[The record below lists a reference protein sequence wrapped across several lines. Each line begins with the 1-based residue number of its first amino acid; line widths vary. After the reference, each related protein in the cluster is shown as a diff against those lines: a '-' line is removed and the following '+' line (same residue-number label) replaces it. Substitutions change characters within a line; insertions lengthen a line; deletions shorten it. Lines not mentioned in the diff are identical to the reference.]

1 MNATRAKRGF
11 TMVEMVVVIAILAVV
26 LVLLFPAISSNRESA
41 QEGLRASAIKSRFG
55 LAMQN
60 YAATFHNSFPPS
72 ATIRKDTKEVC
83 NYSFLVKLLSFM
95 DYETLYMQ
103 LPQSEVDFEHNSN
116 RFPGGSTQTQ
126 YFAHAMHIQMK
137 EFLCPDSPGRFPRS
151 TEVRRLNHSASPATR
166 PSAQPAATAWRSLP
180 TRRPTRP
187 TALWCR
193 RPAPHRLI
201 RIARFTRPAPTCP
214 LQTSMT
220 ACRIRS

>member
-41 QEGLRASAIKSRFG
+41 RRAACLSNQKQIG

-126 YFAHAMHIQMK
+126 YFAQAMHIQMK
-137 EFLCPDSPGRFPRS
+137 EFPAPIAPGRFPRS

-166 PSAQPAATAWRSLP
+166 PWATSRDSLAILTNP
-180 TRRPTRP
+180 QANPPYGIMVSTSGPRRF
-187 TALWCR
+187 
-193 RPAPHRLI
+193 I
-201 RIARFTRPAPTCP
+201 RMARFTRPAPTCP

>member
-41 QEGLRASAIKSRFG
+41 RRAACLSNQKQIG

-126 YFAHAMHIQMK
+126 YFAQAMHIQMK

-151 TEVRRLNHSASPATR
+151 TEVRRSTTRHHQLQGHGATSRDSLAILTNPQANPPYGIMVSTSGALAASSGWRTLPGQHLPAHFK
-166 PSAQPAATAWRSLP
+166 LP
-180 TRRPTRP
+180 
-187 TALWCR
+187 
-193 RPAPHRLI
+193 
-201 RIARFTRPAPTCP
+201 
-214 LQTSMT
+214 
-220 ACRIRS
+220 